1 MAPESWPVN
10 TPDAKFAVVP
20 VTVVPVTE
28 EKLAVPPVSV
38 DIVAQLPLSVWKFI
52 VVPVML

>member
-1 MAPESWPVN
+1 LPVIVAPESWPVN

-38 DIVAQLPLSVWKFI
+38 DIVAPLPLSV
-52 VVPVML
+52 